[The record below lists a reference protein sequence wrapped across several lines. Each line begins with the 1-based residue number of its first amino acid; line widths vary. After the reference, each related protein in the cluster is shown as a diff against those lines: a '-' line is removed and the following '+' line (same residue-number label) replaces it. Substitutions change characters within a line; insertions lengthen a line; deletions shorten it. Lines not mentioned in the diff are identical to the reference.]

1 MTTNKQPTTRRTVL
15 GGAAAAA
22 GLGLAATACAG
33 SPEEGEQGAG
43 QNSAAPTAPVV
54 ALGPS
59 SDVPVGGA
67 KLFREQ
73 KVIVA
78 QPSEGTFEGVSAVCT
93 HRGCVLDKVEND
105 EGNCA
110 CHGSRFSVTTGKVLQ
125 GPATKPLPRVR
136 VTEKDGRL
144 VAGPE
149 PKGKS

>member
-1 MTTNKQPTTRRTVL
+1 MTTNKQPSTRRTVL

-22 GLGLAATACAG
+22 GLGLAATACTG
-33 SPEEGEQGAG
+33 SPEEEEQGAE
-43 QNSAAPTAPVV
+43 QNAPTPTAPV

-78 QPSEGTFEGVSAVCT
+78 QPSEGAFKGVSAVCT
-93 HRGCVLDKVEND
+93 HRGCVLDKIEND
-105 EGNCA
+105 EGNCP

-125 GPATKPLPRVR
+125 GPATKPLPRVP
-136 VTEKDGRL
+136 VTEKDGKL

-149 PKGKS
+149 PKGKR

>member
-43 QNSAAPTAPVV
+43 QNSAAPTAPV